1 MGAVPVKQCLS
12 RNPLELRIEKAMKKP
27 LLIKVSIIIVL
38 VVIVVAGIILMTN
51 NVRCVPPCI

>member
-1 MGAVPVKQCLS
+1 
-12 RNPLELRIEKAMKKP
+12 MKKS
-27 LLIKVSIIIVL
+27 LIIKVSIAIVL